1 MNANRF
7 YTLILVCATLA
18 LLIGAGSVAAKEGSK
33 IVHDA
38 EYYILKA
45 QNGKKWA
52 AEDKEIDQKL
62 AALRKKYGQPGARA
76 RFQFSKR

>member
-1 MNANRF
+1 MKVNRF
-7 YTLILVCATLA
+7 YTLILICAALA
-18 LLIGAGSVAAKEGSK
+18 LLIGAGSATAKEGSK

-45 QNGKKWA
+45 QNGEKWA

-62 AALRKKYGQPGARA
+62 AALRLN
-76 RFQFSKR
+76 